1 MKKQPFTK
9 LKNLCLAATAG
20 AVLGLAA
27 CTMGQDIGFMRVE
40 TAKRLA
46 TPSFMFDR
54 VIPAAPFALTVYER
68 VREPGADA
76 TLYIEGDGQSWI
88 SKRMPSL
95 DPTPTNPVALHL
107 ATRDNGPNVIYL
119 ARPCQYSK
127 MLAPDTPCDT
137 AWWTSKRLAPE
148 VLAAMNAAIDN
159 IKAHNNIRKF
169 NLVGFSGGAG
179 IAVLLAGERDDIA
192 SIRTVA
198 GNLDH
203 DLFASMHKIS
213 PMGGSI
219 NPITAAAKVANIPQH
234 HFIGEWDEV
243 VPTAIYD
250 SFRAAAGPSTCMR
263 SSMVAETTHEK
274 GWVNKW
280 PEMLQKPVDCR
291 E

>member
-1 MKKQPFTK
+1 MKKQSFTK
-9 LKNLCLAATAG
+9 FRNFCLAAVGGTA
-20 AVLGLAA
+20 LGLAA

-68 VREPGADA
+68 VREPGSDA
-76 TLYIEGDGQSWI
+76 TLYIEGDGQSWL
-88 SKRMPSL
+88 SRRRPSM

-127 MLAPDTPCDT
+127 MLVADTPCDT
-137 AWWTSKRLAPE
+137 EWWTSKRLSTE
-148 VLAAMNAAIDN
+148 VLNAMNAALDD
-159 IKAHNNIRKF
+159 IKAHNDIRKF
-169 NLVGFSGGAG
+169 NLVGYSGGAG
-179 IAVLLAGERDDIA
+179 IAVLLASERNDIA

-203 DLFASMHKIS
+203 GLFTGMHKIS
-213 PMGGSI
+213 PMDGSLD
-219 NPITAAAKVANIPQH
+219 PITVAAKVADIPQH
-234 HFIGEWDEV
+234 HFIGEWDDV
-243 VPTAIYD
+243 VPVGIYD